1 MLHKLGSTG
10 DTGMAAGELGSLAR
24 APAGDRPASCRHEVG
39 AAVFGVSLG
48 LESECREFADFVARN
63 YHAFLGEVPV
73 CPDVRVRFGQ
83 GAGERARSRRKG
95 MRAAGMGLYFDD
107 RALFWENEFGFA
119 ILVEP
124 DAAGGFGIHAYHFDL
139 DRESDPDL
147 RARNLQRSMRWAL
160 HFPVFSLLSERYDL
174 RLVHAS
180 AVARDSGRALVFCGL
195 NKVGKSTLSA
205 FLARRE
211 GYSFMTD
218 NFLLAGPEAVFG
230 FPETLRLGPESLGQL
245 GVQAT
250 GSTIYGK
257 HHLALPPDGI
267 RLKGD
272 PAACF
277 FVTNGAKLE
286 ATPMDAGRASS
297 LIAGLDDYLGEFPR
311 HSFMAALPLLPA
323 VSMRPVAASDP
334 VLRRRPWYRLS
345 LPKDW
350 RLGDAKELVEAC
362 I

>member
-1 MLHKLGSTG
+1 
-10 DTGMAAGELGSLAR
+10 MAAGPAQAQTGLR
-24 APAGDRPASCRHEVG
+24 AGWCVREVG
-39 AAVFGVSLG
+39 ADVFGIRVG

-63 YHAFLGEVPV
+63 YRAFVGEVPAY
-73 CPDVRVRFGQ
+73 PDVHVRFGQ
-83 GAGERARSRRKG
+83 GAGERARTRRDG
-95 MRAAGMGLYFDD
+95 MRSAGMGLYFDD

-119 ILVEP
+119 ILVVP
-124 DAAGGFGIHAYHFDL
+124 DAAGGFEVDAYHFDL

-160 HFPVFSLLSERYDL
+160 HFPLFTLLSERRNL

-180 AVARDSGRALVFCGL
+180 AVARQDGRALVFCGL

-205 FLARRE
+205 FLARGE

-230 FPETLRLGPESLGQL
+230 FPESLRLGPESLARL
-245 GVQAT
+245 GVPAT
-250 GSTIYGK
+250 RSTVYGK
-257 HHLALPPDGI
+257 HHLALPPEAI
-267 RLKGD
+267 SLKGD

-286 ATPMDAGRASS
+286 ATPMDAGRASR

-311 HSFMAALPLLPA
+311 HSYLAALPLLPT
-323 VSMRPVAASDP
+323 VSTRPAATGDP
-334 VLRRRPWYRLS
+334 VLWRRPWYRLS
-345 LPKDW
+345 LPRDW
-350 RLGDAKELVEAC
+350 RLDDAKELVEAC

>member
-1 MLHKLGSTG
+1 
-10 DTGMAAGELGSLAR
+10 MAAGQHGCAAQ
-24 APAGDRPASCRHEVG
+24 APAGLRPGSCIREVG

-48 LESECREFADFVARN
+48 LESDCPAFADFVARN
-63 YHAFLGEVPV
+63 YRAFLGEVSASA
-73 CPDVRVRFGQ
+73 DVRVRFGP
-83 GAGERARSRRKG
+83 GAGERARGRRNG
-95 MRAAGMGLYFDD
+95 MGAAGMGLYFDD
-107 RALFWENEFGFA
+107 RGLFWENEFGFA
-119 ILVEP
+119 ILIEP
-124 DAAGGFGIHAYHFDL
+124 DAAGGFEIDAYHFDL
-139 DRESDPDL
+139 DRETDPDL

-160 HFPVFSLLSERYDL
+160 HFPLFSLLSERHGL

-180 AVARDSGRALVFCGL
+180 AVAREDGRAVVFCGL
-195 NKVGKSTLSA
+195 NKVGKSTLGA
-205 FLARRE
+205 FIARCD

-218 NFLLAGPEAVFG
+218 NFLLAGPESVFG
-230 FPETLRLGPESLGQL
+230 FPESLRLGPESLARL
-245 GVQAT
+245 GVPANGT
-250 GSTIYGK
+250 TVYGK
-257 HHLALPPDGI
+257 HHLALPPETI
-267 RLKGD
+267 SLKSD

-286 ATPMDAGRASS
+286 APPMDTARANC

-350 RLGDAKELVEAC
+350 RLGDAKELIEAC